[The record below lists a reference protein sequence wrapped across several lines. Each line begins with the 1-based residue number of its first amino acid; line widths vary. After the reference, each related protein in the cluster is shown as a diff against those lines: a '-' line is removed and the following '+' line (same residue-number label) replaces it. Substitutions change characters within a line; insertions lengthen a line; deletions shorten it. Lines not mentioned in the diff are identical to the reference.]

1 MIINSRLLNLALY
14 TALAASIHV
23 IEGLVMRMLPVPFL
37 RIGLSNV
44 VVLYLLWK
52 NDFIG
57 AMIVSL
63 AKVFLGG
70 LITLTLLSPST
81 LLSGAGSISALLIMQ
96 LAQKLR
102 LGFSIFGIS
111 IIGAICHNLAQLFV
125 VRITIIQS
133 SRVFMLTPILILIG
147 LISGS
152 IVAYLVLYA
161 NAKLT
166 LPGIMDK

>member
-161 NAKLT
+161 DAKLT

>member
-96 LAQKLR
+96 LAHKLR